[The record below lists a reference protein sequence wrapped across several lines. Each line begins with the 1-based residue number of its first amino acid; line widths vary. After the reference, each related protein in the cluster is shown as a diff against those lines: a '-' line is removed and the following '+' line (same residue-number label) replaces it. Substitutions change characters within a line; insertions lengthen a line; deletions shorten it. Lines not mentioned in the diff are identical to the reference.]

1 MHESTLK
8 RLRALPVVLAL
19 LVTAVVWWNLQ
30 ASHNQTVLVFS
41 TGSEVGLYH
50 RMASQI
56 KAVVEASHPDI
67 RIRLLASAGSNEN
80 ITRLNGGEAQL
91 ALVQNDATGGQSVR
105 SVAAL
110 YPEVLHL
117 LCRSSANIRSL
128 DDLSGHRVGV
138 GAVGSGTEQFATRLL
153 TFTGVELDQHQRWHG
168 SFGDAVRGLQSG
180 EIDAAFFLTGL
191 GADVIRLAM
200 RDEGLTLAAIQMHA
214 DDAAQPEDIARAFSA
229 GFRVHHPYTSPQ
241 TIPLMAYEGRP
252 LAPVPSMSIQA
263 VLACHEN
270 VDAEII
276 GRIARTL
283 FEQRAVLSQQES
295 AFTHLDEQSAQSG
308 LQFPLHMGAEHFFR
322 RREPGFLNQHA
333 EPMGFVVT
341 LLLLTWSVLVWAR
354 RWYVQ
359 ARKNRVDKHYKA
371 IGTVIER
378 LDSVTD
384 VGELGELE
392 SELNHISRQAASE
405 LVQEQL
411 AADESYIIYQNMLD
425 GCRATLVRTRA
436 QLQASAG

>member
-128 DDLSGHRVGV
+128 DD
-138 GAVGSGTEQFATRLL
+138 
-153 TFTGVELDQHQRWHG
+153 
-168 SFGDAVRGLQSG
+168 
-180 EIDAAFFLTGL
+180 
-191 GADVIRLAM
+191 
-200 RDEGLTLAAIQMHA
+200 
-214 DDAAQPEDIARAFSA
+214 
-229 GFRVHHPYTSPQ
+229 
-241 TIPLMAYEGRP
+241 
-252 LAPVPSMSIQA
+252 
-263 VLACHEN
+263 
-270 VDAEII
+270 
-276 GRIARTL
+276 
-283 FEQRAVLSQQES
+283 
-295 AFTHLDEQSAQSG
+295 
-308 LQFPLHMGAEHFFR
+308 
-322 RREPGFLNQHA
+322 
-333 EPMGFVVT
+333 
-341 LLLLTWSVLVWAR
+341 
-354 RWYVQ
+354 
-359 ARKNRVDKHYKA
+359 
-371 IGTVIER
+371 
-378 LDSVTD
+378 
-384 VGELGELE
+384 
-392 SELNHISRQAASE
+392 
-405 LVQEQL
+405 
-411 AADESYIIYQNMLD
+411 
-425 GCRATLVRTRA
+425 
-436 QLQASAG
+436 